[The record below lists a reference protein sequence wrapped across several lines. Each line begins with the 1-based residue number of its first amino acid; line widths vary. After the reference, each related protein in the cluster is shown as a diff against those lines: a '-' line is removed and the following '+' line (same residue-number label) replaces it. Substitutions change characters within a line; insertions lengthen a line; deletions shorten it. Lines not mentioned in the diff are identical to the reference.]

1 MAYQKL
7 NWLNKGETG
16 AKPINKTNLNHMD
29 DGIGENDIHIGDLS
43 SLNTNAKD
51 NLVGAINEIN
61 SKNSMITAFSP
72 EVNGFTG
79 INDMTFGSNIKVG
92 NRLSVSG
99 NKIVVGDNV
108 NYILISANFTL
119 QASEQVTNGQIV
131 NIITKNDIE
140 ISRNYM
146 FLPSL
151 ATYYTANTMTV
162 QFLAEVNKNDEI
174 GMKLES
180 NFTGRLLNS
189 EYGKTYI
196 TVIAI

>member
-16 AKPINKTNLNHMD
+16 AIPLNKTNLNHMD
-29 DGIGENDIHIGDLS
+29 NGIGENDTHIGDLN
-43 SLNTNAKD
+43 SLNTNAKND
-51 NLVGAINEIN
+51 LVNAINEIN
-61 SKNSMITAFSP
+61 SKNSVITAFSP

-79 INDMTFGSNIKVG
+79 TSDMTFGSNIKNG

-119 QASEQVTNGQIV
+119 QASEEVTNGQIA
-131 NIITKNDIE
+131 NIITKNDTE
-140 ISRNYM
+140 IIRNYM

-151 ATYYTANTMTV
+151 TTYYTTNAMTV
-162 QFLAEVNKNDEI
+162 QFLVEVNKNDEI

-180 NFTGRLLNS
+180 NFTGRLLNN

-196 TVIAI
+196 TVIAV

>member
-1 MAYQKL
+1 MAYIKKEWKDLPDQTTPINAESL
-7 NWLNKGETG
+7 NNIETG
-16 AKPINKTNLNHMD
+16 IYNNDINIGNLN
-29 DGIGENDIHIGDLS
+29 N
-43 SLNTNAKD
+43 LNTVAKD
-51 NLVGAINEIN
+51 NLVNAINEIIPN
-61 SKNSMITAFSP
+61 QSMITAFSP
-72 EVNGFTG
+72 EVTGFTG
-79 INDMTFGSNIKVG
+79 TSDMAFGSNIKVG

-108 NYILISANFTL
+108 GYVLISANFTL

-131 NIITKNDIE
+131 NIITKNDTE
-140 ISRNYM
+140 IIRNYM

-151 ATYYTANTMTV
+151 TTYYTANAMTV
-162 QFLAEVNKNDEI
+162 QFLVEVNKNDEI

-180 NFTGRLLNS
+180 NFNGRLLNS

>member
-1 MAYQKL
+1 MAYIKKEWRDLPDQTTPINAESL
-7 NWLNKGETG
+7 NNIETG
-16 AKPINKTNLNHMD
+16 IYNNDINIGNLN
-29 DGIGENDIHIGDLS
+29 N
-43 SLNTNAKD
+43 LNTVAKD
-51 NLVGAINEIN
+51 NLVNAINEIIPN
-61 SKNSMITAFSP
+61 QSMITAFSP
-72 EVNGFTG
+72 EVTGFTG
-79 INDMTFGSNIKVG
+79 TSDMTFGSNIKVG

-108 NYILISANFTL
+108 GYVLISANFTL

-131 NIITKNDIE
+131 NIITKNDTE

-151 ATYYTANTMTV
+151 SIYYTANAMTV
-162 QFLAEVNKNDEI
+162 QFLVEVNKNDEI

-180 NFTGRLLNS
+180 NFTGRLLNN